1 MTGGAATEG
10 RGPWGTH
17 DLTSLPNTQPICSA
31 GSRNWDVRTGPLLD
45 RLVESTEW
53 LQLRAG
59 ERLFSEGDPADG
71 MYILFDGRLR
81 FAIESSPVA
90 QAQFDVEPVA
100 VFGEGALLTGGGRSR
115 TAVVV
120 IDALLAR
127 IPPHMFDEILRHSPD
142 VAVEIARRIAMRTVF
157 PTADTRRRDISGSR
171 IALVSP
177 SLPISRLEALRGRR
191 PSS

>member
-1 MTGGAATEG
+1 MAADLL
-10 RGPWGTH
+10 RGVEELGYP
-17 DLTSLPNTQPICSA
+17 D
-31 GSRNWDVRTGPLLD
+31 GPLLD

-59 ERLFSEGDPADG
+59 QRVFSEGDPADG
-71 MYILFDGRLR
+71 MYILFEGRLR

-90 QAQFDVEPVA
+90 QAQFDVEAVA

-127 IPPHMFDEILRHSPD
+127 IPPHMFDETLRHSPD

-157 PTADTRRRDISGSR
+157 PTADTRRRDIADSPDRAGVT
-171 IALVSP
+171 IAPGGATRAAAIGGYASAGP
-177 SLPISRLEALRGRR
+177 GGRR
-191 PSS
+191 DRRRLG